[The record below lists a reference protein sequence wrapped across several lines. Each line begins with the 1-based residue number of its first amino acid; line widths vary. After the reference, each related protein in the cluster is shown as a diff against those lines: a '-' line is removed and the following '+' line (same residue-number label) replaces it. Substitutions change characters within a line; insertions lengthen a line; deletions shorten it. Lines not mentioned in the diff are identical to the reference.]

1 MMVPMPHLGCA
12 VCCARDPVERRE
24 ARTLAERLAAV
35 AVLRLRRSAPEP
47 ADCAACADCTACAD
61 CEGADDAWTDAR
73 QMDACEAADDLR
85 GRLLTAARRL
95 RLPSSEHADG
105 WEKHVARAADAREML
120 RQADALLRPDV
131 RRRAWADALLLLRAG
146 RVRVRVRGPR

>member
-1 MMVPMPHLGCA
+1 MCCA
-12 VCCARDPVERRE
+12 VCCARDPVEITVERRE

-35 AVLRLRRSAPEP
+35 ALLRRRLRSGG
-47 ADCAACADCTACAD
+47 CAACAACAECD
-61 CEGADDAWTDAR
+61 DDARIEIDD
-73 QMDACEAADDLR
+73 DACEAADDLR

>member
-1 MMVPMPHLGCA
+1 MAGCA
-12 VCCARDPVERRE
+12 VCCARDPVEITVERRE

-47 ADCAACADCTACAD
+47 ADCADCADCLD
-61 CEGADDAWTDAR
+61 CEGADHAWTDAR
-73 QMDACEAADDLR
+73 QMDAGEAADDLR

-146 RVRVRVRGPR
+146 RVRVRVRGLR